1 MNETSIISAILLI
14 LFIIILVIIVYSLQ
28 DYISSVDDKVTTIK
42 KNYVPV
48 KKHTSDIQESKIED
62 SILHDR
68 IDNVIDSS
76 FDGEYDNL
84 KNKPVLFDGE
94 YDNLKNK
101 PLLFDGKY
109 DSLDNKPV
117 LFDGKYDS
125 LENKPVVFDGDYR
138 KLKNKPPVVTDYN
151 ALTNKP
157 VLFDGQYD
165 SLKNKPVLFDGN
177 YDSLTNKPT
186 SVPTNWNNV
195 RDKPDFFDGNYD
207 SLTNKPST
215 FPTTWDN
222 IADKPDNFSTTWDM
236 VKNKPLDLTDPTGP
250 VEYDDTELRELI
262 NGKAATVHTHN
273 MNDINGITNSLSG
286 YSLVN
291 HTHTMNDIQDLSD
304 NLNNKSDIGHQHDV
318 SDINNLDAGYA
329 TKAELSQLTNAL
341 ANKQGNF
348 DSTTDIEVRNVNA
361 NGNMSV
367 TTGMTIIN
375 NSSDT
380 GVNRGIRLWH
390 VADTNWAMYMTISG
404 AGKAPDGGTAP
415 AGHGFTAHAIRLR
428 THNHPTQG
436 FIIENHSGQN
446 NFSVRASDGL
456 GYFRGSVATAGL
468 NSSGNIYIRN
478 NNPTL
483 YLQDTDHRSAM
494 IHCNSNILY
503 FLRGNNTDSTTW
515 EPTKGR
521 WPLEIHL
528 ENNNAVFGGDISAA
542 GNITAYFSDQRLKTK
557 ISKINNPLKIINSLN
572 GFYYKPNQ
580 VAHQNGITHTDTEI
594 GLSAQDVQK
603 VLPELVKLAPFD
615 RKNTDDGKLVSK
627 SGQNYLTVCY
637 ERLVPVLVESVKEL
651 TQQNTDLQQKYNTL
665 LQDMILIKQK
675 LNLIK

>member
-1 MNETSIISAILLI
+1 MNETNIISAILVI

-28 DYISSVDDKVTTIK
+28 DYISSVDEKVTTIK

-94 YDNLKNK
+94 YDSLKNK
-101 PLLFDGKY
+101 PSLFDGKY

-125 LENKPVVFDGDYR
+125 LENKPVLFDGDYR
-138 KLKNKPPVVTDYN
+138 KLKNKPSITTDYN

-157 VLFDGQYD
+157 LLFDGQYD

-186 SVPTNWNNV
+186 SVPTDWNNV
-195 RDKPDFFDGNYD
+195 RGKPDLFDGNYD
-207 SLTNKPST
+207 SLTNKPAA

-236 VKNKPLDLTDPTGP
+236 VKNKPLDITNPSSP
-250 VEYDDTELRELI
+250 VEYDDTELRGLI
-262 NGKAATVHTHN
+262 NGKAETVHTHTVN
-273 MNDINGITNSLSG
+273 EINGITNTLSG

-291 HTHTMNDIQDLSD
+291 HTHTMNDIQELSD

-341 ANKQGNF
+341 ATKQGNF
-348 DSTTDIEVRNVNA
+348 DSSTDIEVKNINA
-361 NGNMSV
+361 NGPV
-367 TTGMTIIN
+367 TITE
-375 NSSDT
+375 
-380 GVNRGIRLWH
+380 
-390 VADTNWAMYMTISG
+390 TNGTPQS
-404 AGKAPDGGTAP
+404 KNGGTITLKHENVG
-415 AGHGFTAHAIRLR
+415 GHSSIVFQSKYNR
-428 THNHPTQG
+428 TSDYAYINYQDDRKNETKERSVLTIGVGNDGRNHHQDSINLQSTGGVGIGTNEPTQALDVVG
-436 FIIENHSGQN
+436 NVS
-446 NFSVRASDGL
+446 L
-456 GYFRGSVATAGL
+456 GNQLYVKGGS
-468 NSSGNIYIRN
+468 
-478 NNPTL
+478 PTL
-483 YLQDTDHRSAM
+483 YLQDTNHRSSM

-503 FLRGNNTDSTTW
+503 FLRGKDKNSTTW
-515 EPTKGR
+515 ATTKGR

-665 LQDMILIKQK
+665 LQDMIIIKQK
-675 LNLIK
+675 LNLI